1 MHKAFVPCASI
12 HILHHRQ
19 KYSQTLARTDD
30 AHESAAAT
38 ESLVPKEGFICV
50 IYSIYVH
57 GWKQEADAIFM
68 PAQACKQNWIGKYV
82 LSVMSSLTLK
92 RWYLFKLFFFSPELF
107 ERGKNSWLHYSLG
120 LMLLPAA
127 FLFPGILITAQWKN

>member
-92 RWYLFKLFFFSPELF
+92 RWYLFKLFFFPLSCL
-107 ERGKNSWLHYSLG
+107 RGEKIAGYI
-120 LMLLPAA
+120 
-127 FLFPGILITAQWKN
+127 ILWV

>member
-1 MHKAFVPCASI
+1 MHNAFVPCASI

-19 KYSQTLARTDD
+19 KSSQTLARMAD
-30 AHESAAAT
+30 AHENAAAT
-38 ESLVPKEGFICV
+38 KSLVPKEGSICV

-57 GWKQEADAIFM
+57 AWKQEAGAKFR

-92 RWYLFKLFFFSPELF
+92 RWYLFKLLFFP
-107 ERGKNSWLHYSLG
+107 
-120 LMLLPAA
+120 
-127 FLFPGILITAQWKN
+127 